1 MTNPNHYLIRI
12 FLFLI
17 VLLIPAGF
25 LLAPLHGAFMA
36 NPGLNGFILAS
47 FLIGVIFISLKVAL
61 LGPEVKWILNYR
73 VDTSAR
79 QKNQNPPSLL
89 APIATMLGSR
99 GDGNI
104 SLSTN
109 SLRSLL
115 DSIDARL
122 SESRDISRYLIGLLI
137 FLGLLGTFWGL
148 LETVAAVGQV
158 IDGLSLKNDN
168 LQRAF
173 SDLKVGLAAPLAGMG
188 TAFSSSL
195 FGLAGSLALGFLDLQ
210 LGQAQNRFYK
220 DLEEWLSGLTKL
232 SSGGSGF
239 TEGETSASAYQ
250 AALFEQTAESLDR
263 LQRVIV
269 RNEDQRQDNNKN
281 LIKMNEHIALV
292 LEEIKAGNDLL
303 NQLLKSQSTVLDS
316 ISRSEPSSQ
325 TKALESTKSH
335 LKKIENTAGL
345 LLEEM
350 RLGRD
355 KSVDE
360 IRQEIRLLART
371 IAALAE
377 EQE

>member
-17 VLLIPAGF
+17 ILLIPAGF

-73 VDTSAR
+73 VATGAR

-99 GDGNI
+99 RDGNV

-148 LETVAAVGQV
+148 LETVAAVGKV

-335 LKKIENTAGL
+335 LKKIENTASL